1 LRANR
6 DGGEKRQELRGGNDA
21 RWKTPKTSFPPR
33 LEIWQNTPDFHIPT
47 ASTAAYFF
55 FHKTLSGSTSSKFF
69 DGCRSPRSRS
79 IRQRRFAPVVTA
91 IASERVTG
99 INSESV
105 TAFIV
110 ISIFFPA
117 PISLV
122 VSPTGRLLGG
132 RPRARRHYSDL
143 GLNVDEFP
151 YDS

>member
-1 LRANR
+1 SGREFIRVASLRANR

-110 ISIFFPA
+110 ISTYRTVKEVF
-117 PISLV
+117 
-122 VSPTGRLLGG
+122 GRK
-132 RPRARRHYSDL
+132 RTIVITRSRAL
-143 GLNVDEFP
+143 
-151 YDS
+151 